1 MVCAVNPSEKN
12 LACKLQYVPR
22 SPLFLVGGGGG
33 GEGEGEGVRYLSNVN
48 WQVITELLN

>member
-1 MVCAVNPSEKN
+1 MVCALNSE
-12 LACKLQYVPR
+12 LKLKVTVR
-22 SPLFLVGGGGG
+22 TSKSPFFGKGGGR